1 MSIDPVLIRFA
12 VGGVQEVDR
21 AFDSILKRIERTET
35 QGQRFAREGSDAP
48 VRTAHTEAEQR
59 ERAYQKLVKETER
72 WEQQQT
78 KTAERE
84 AEKRVRE
91 TAKAAAKVTSEEVK
105 AAEKAAKEVER
116 LEKFKLDVRRRSSEM
131 AGRYY
136 EQEASAEIRA
146 HERAMRALGGGARRL
161 GSKIGHTL
169 GGVASMAAG
178 ALSIGG
184 GFALADVAGKQISA
198 EKSAAL
204 LVNSATVGGVPAA
217 GASISNILGKASQVS
232 KETGVSR
239 GDLIDAT
246 RTYVARAGSDQF
258 GKAMENMGFFAKL
271 SKASGTDIKDITGA
285 AGMLQAQ
292 NKGLSQGDMKQMLLD
307 ISAQGKAGA
316 VEISDLAS
324 LAGGLGSTR
333 GLYQGS
339 VTENQRKLIALAQIT
354 RTEGTSAE
362 EAMVGVKDLGTEATK
377 KAAGAHA
384 PQWLKNA
391 VDKKT
396 GTIKGGPEQLIEA
409 ALLGTKG
416 NLGQLTEVFG
426 ARGSKAFDRLAPLFN
441 QAGGGQAG
449 IEAIRKEMAPIMGA
463 KGSEANLSAEYAQTQ
478 TPGERLSKV
487 WNELEV
493 TVGQRLEPALLKLAD
508 KAPQIADLFGTIID
522 AGGKFAEFLLD
533 NPYEGVGAIVGLA
546 VAKDLAGAAI
556 GTKAGAAIAAA
567 LAALELGK
575 LLIDSVDSADIKAQ
589 QVTLATAVEA
599 GNVAGKL
606 TAETQAGTVTAAD
619 VREAERVKHGLEGTI
634 AGKQDEGGPGLFAKA
649 AGFVGGAWS
658 SGKEGGLAGGQEG
671 VRLVEQKYAGSLKN
685 LTDQHDRLTKSIDKA
700 DASLRKL
707 ATTSGEAARHLP
719 IDQRTPGGH

>member
-1 MSIDPVLIRFA
+1 MAIDPILIRFA

-35 QGQRFAREGSDAP
+35 SGQRFAREGADAR
-48 VRTAHTEAEQR
+48 VRTTRSEAEQR

-72 WEQQQT
+72 WEQQAT
-78 KTAERE
+78 KAAERE
-84 AEKRVRE
+84 GQQRARAAE
-91 TAKAAAKVTSEEVK
+91 KAAAKVTSEEVK

-116 LEKFKLDVRRRSSEM
+116 LEKYKLDVRRRSSEM
-131 AGRYY
+131 AGRYA
-136 EQEASAEIRA
+136 EQEATTEIRA
-146 HERAMRALGGGARRL
+146 RERAARALGTHAKRIGSTIGGM
-161 GSKIGHTL
+161 
-169 GGVASMAAG
+169 ASMAAG
-178 ALSIGG
+178 VMSIGG
-184 GFALADVAGKQISA
+184 GFMLADVARHQVGV

-204 LVNSATVGGVPAA
+204 LINSATTNGVAPP
-217 GASISNILGKASQVS
+217 GATMADIMGKASQVS

-239 GDLIDAT
+239 EDLIGAT
-246 RTYVARAGSDQF
+246 RNYVAKAGADKF
-258 GKAMENMGFFAKL
+258 GDAMGNMGFFAKL
-271 SKASGTDIKDITGA
+271 SKASGTDINDITGA

-292 NKGLSQGDMKQMLLD
+292 NKNLSQKDMKQMLLD
-307 ISAQGKAGA
+307 MSAQGKAGA
-316 VEISDLAS
+316 VEISDIAS

-339 VTENQRKLIALAQIT
+339 TTENQRKLIALSQIT

-384 PQWLKNA
+384 PRWLRDA

-396 GTIKGGPEQLIEA
+396 GQIKGGPEQLIEA

-426 ARGSKAFDRLAPLFN
+426 ARGSKAFDRLAQLFN
-441 QAGGGQAG
+441 AAGGGQAG
-449 IEAIRKEMAPIMGA
+449 IAAIRKEMAPIMGA
-463 KGSEANLSAEYAQTQ
+463 RGSEANLNAEYKQTQ
-478 TPGERLSKV
+478 TPGERMAKV
-487 WNELEV
+487 WNALEV
-493 TVGQRLEPALLKLAD
+493 TVGQRLEPSLMKLAD
-508 KAPQIADLFGTIID
+508 KAPQIADLFGQIID

-533 NPYEGVGAIVGLA
+533 NPYAGIGAIIGGA
-546 VAKDLAGAAI
+546 VVKDLAGAAL

-567 LAALELGK
+567 LAAMELGK

-599 GNVAGKL
+599 GNEASKI
-606 TAETQAGTVTAAD
+606 TAETQAGTVTPAD
-619 VREAERVKHGLEGTI
+619 IKEAERVKHGLEGTI
-634 AGKQDEGGPGLFAKA
+634 AGKQDEGPGLGAKA
-649 AGFVGGAWS
+649 IGFLGGAWS

-685 LTDQHDRLTKSIDKA
+685 LTDQHDRLTKSIDNARTKM
-700 DASLRKL
+700 DSL
-707 ATTSGEAARHLP
+707 AGAAHDAARHLT